1 MLKKTKIGKV
11 VYNGNEYGLFLSS
24 LDPINDIA
32 CSIDLNEIYVKN
44 SYFKKDENNQECF
57 MWHELGHIINHT
69 GNEYVADKFACER
82 VGCQRFIDAI
92 DSDFLLIKKRLST
105 ARRDSFR
112 NYQAYR
118 INVLD
123 ELPET
128 PTIEETYEIVLDKG
142 LTIEKIKTLV
152 FANIEGDT
160 NEDYRM
166 DERN

>member
-11 VYNGNEYGLFLSS
+11 IYNGNEYGLFLSP

-32 CSIDLNEIYVKN
+32 CSIDLNEIYVKK
-44 SYFKKDENNQECF
+44 SYFGKDRNNQECF
-57 MWHELGHIINHT
+57 MWHEIGHIINHT

-92 DSDFLLIKKRLST
+92 DSDYLDIKKRLSP
-105 ARRDSFR
+105 ARRDAFS

-123 ELPET
+123 ELPEN
-128 PTIEETYEIVLDKG
+128 PTIKEKYEIVLNDG
-142 LTIEKIKTLV
+142 LTIEIVKNMAI
-152 FANIEGDT
+152 ASIED
-160 NEDYRM
+160 
-166 DERN
+166 

>member
-32 CSIDLNEIYVKN
+32 CSIDLNEIYVKKG
-44 SYFKKDENNQECF
+44 YFSKDRNNQECF
-57 MWHELGHIINHT
+57 MWHEIGHIINHT

-92 DSDFLLIKKRLST
+92 DSDCLDIKKRLSP
-105 ARRDSFR
+105 ARRDAFS

-123 ELPET
+123 ELPEK
-128 PTIEETYEIVLDKG
+128 PTIEEKYEIVLNDG
-142 LTIEKIKTLV
+142 LTIEILKNMVVT
-152 FANIEGDT
+152 AIED
-160 NEDYRM
+160 
-166 DERN
+166 